1 MRRNSLTRAFTRG
14 FTLVELLVVIAIIGT
29 LAALLLPAV
38 QGAREAARRAN
49 CVNNMRNCVLA
60 CTQYHDSQQAFPSG
74 WIVNNQG
81 GQLIPSSEGWAWSA
95 LILPYLDQKNLYRDL
110 AVGSYRLG
118 GATSGDSSCILG
130 GGNPDPR
137 LSGNSVNMINLVC
150 QPLKIFMCPSDTGFS
165 GTGGVDPIRMFSGLG
180 GSSFQANGGRPQGL
194 SNFLGV
200 MGHRRVSGDT
210 ANTGVFYGN
219 SYVRMA
225 DITDGTSNTAIIGE
239 RDTQYCHSGCWVG
252 TQNAFTTISSSPAIY
267 GPAIDELD
275 FSMVAGYDQPRLN
288 QPPDP
293 LSQSTMGPTLCGE
306 GFSSL
311 HPGGANFAFGDGS
324 IRFIVNGVDYWY
336 VNNAG
341 GQAAVATTGPYANDH
356 RNTDNIYHKNNGVY
370 QRMMNKND
378 KLPPGDLR

>member
-1 MRRNSLTRAFTRG
+1 MRRDSLTRPVTRG

-38 QGAREAARRAN
+38 QGARESARRAN
-49 CVNNMRNCVLA
+49 CVNNLRNCALA

-74 WIVNNQG
+74 WIVNNAG
-81 GQLIPSSEGWAWSA
+81 GALLPNSEGWAWSA

-110 AVGSYRLG
+110 AVGSYRLDFVL
-118 GATSGDSSCILG
+118 SGN
-130 GGNPDPR
+130 NPDPR
-137 LSGNSVNMINLVC
+137 LQANMPNMINLMT

-165 GTGGVDPIRMFSGLG
+165 GTGGVDPIRIFSGSG
-180 GSSFQANGGRPQGL
+180 GQQFLNAGGRPQGI
-194 SNFLGV
+194 SNFVGV

-210 ANTGVFYGN
+210 TNTGVFYGN

-239 RDTQYCHSGCWVG
+239 RDTQFCHSGCWVG
-252 TQNAFTTISSSPAIY
+252 TQNAFGGSTPY
-267 GPAIDELD
+267 QPVVDELD

-293 LSQSTMGPTLCGE
+293 MTQSTMGPTLCGE

-324 IRFIVNGVDYWY
+324 IRFIVNGIDYWY
-336 VNNAG
+336 VNNG
-341 GQAAVATTGPYANDH
+341 GGPAAVATSGPYANDH